1 MIKMPKLARG
11 CLAGN
16 GVHRSGVKMPAMH
29 LHTAGL
35 DSCGLRRW
43 RRKVRR
49 GREGWRT
56 GYSQSLPARRIPQ
69 CDFAHRK

>member
-1 MIKMPKLARG
+1 MIKMPKLARE

-35 DSCGLRRW
+35 DSCAVEE
-43 RRKVRR
+43 K
-49 GREGWRT
+49 GWCT
-56 GYSQSLPARRIPQ
+56 GYSQVASSAEDSPMRFRPP
-69 CDFAHRK
+69 

>member
-16 GVHRSGVKMPAMH
+16 GVYRCGVKMPAMH

-56 GYSQSLPARRIPQ
+56 GYSQVASSAEDPPMRFRPP
-69 CDFAHRK
+69 